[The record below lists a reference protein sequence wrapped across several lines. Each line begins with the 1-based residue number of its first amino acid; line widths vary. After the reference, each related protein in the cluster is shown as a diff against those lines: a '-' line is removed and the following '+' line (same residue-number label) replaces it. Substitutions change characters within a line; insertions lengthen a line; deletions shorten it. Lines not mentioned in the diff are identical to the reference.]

1 MADNKMITQ
10 LSMLFRARFPYIYIT
25 TWEEERAISLIKKI
39 AASEKLIKI
48 PREVYTWTQTNG
60 FLLNGQKIDGTNS
73 PDKALEFIK
82 DCSKN
87 AVFILCDFH
96 VYFGVKGRQVD
107 YNVVRRLRDI
117 IAELK
122 TSRYR
127 KNVIFIA
134 SELLIPESMQKEVTI
149 LDMPLPTLDEI
160 KAKLNKMITQ
170 NNQIDTSELD
180 EDGKERLCKAAQGL
194 TLQEAENAFALAMV
208 NDGKIDA
215 KDLGIIL
222 SEKMQVIKKTGI
234 LEFINTDIKI
244 SDVGGLENLK
254 NWLNKRNNS
263 WSESAKKYCLPA
275 PKGVLITGLPG
286 SGKSLT
292 AKAKS

>member
-1 MADNKMITQ
+1 MKQRPSSIVKLVMSAAVLAVMLGLSGPVGNILAAYVEPVPSVWRIGSRLIMLLSGLMLVSVLIQ
-10 LSMLFRARFPYIYIT
+10 L
-25 TWEEERAISLIKKI
+25 
-39 AASEKLIKI
+39 
-48 PREVYTWTQTNG
+48 
-60 FLLNGQKIDGTNS
+60 LLDRWAPATG
-73 PDKALEFIK
+73 
-82 DCSKN
+82 
-87 AVFILCDFH
+87 H
-96 VYFGVKGRQVD
+96 
-107 YNVVRRLRDI
+107 
-117 IAELK
+117 AELK

-170 NNQIDTSELD
+170 NNQIDTSDLN

-208 NDGKIDA
+208 NDGKIDG

-263 WSESAKKYCLPA
+263 WSESAI
-275 PKGVLITGLPG
+275 V
-286 SGKSLT
+286 
-292 AKAKS
+292 